1 MGYSAWH
8 VTLVKK
14 RNMKGQINAAANFQV
29 EDFEFEN
36 ATEIGDFNS
45 LARDNNYSTPLGIAN
60 SLNTKLENS
69 AQAKDQKNEMPFS
82 SRRSSSHTLKLS
94 PSGNAKVNVQDKTP
108 SAVRGKPGIAGLF
121 KGRNS
126 VNITPSAKI
135 PYKVQRSSA
144 IDYSAVESIGSRL
157 LNICKGEEE
166 GISFDQEINF
176 LHTNACLYDV
186 LLLQDEKNQ
195 DTPLHVSVKKNRIS
209 FVEKLL
215 CLLKEPYL
223 SNTFYK
229 CKYFE
234 RNQENEKPLSKIINA
249 KNKDG
254 KDVITLAIEGNN
266 SECLSALFDYL
277 TRENINRRKDVES
290 EYTPLHEAVLLRKN
304 EAIKK
309 LLKSRDIDTELM
321 DKESYKAYNYA
332 NDKEAIELF
341 IEHYSSKISKL
352 RTRLEDNN
360 KKLVRVKSVLSRTK
374 FICVCLAAFGS
385 CFRMYRNSHD
395 IISEEVSKDMLYY
408 SLALLS
414 NTTGLILFFNYL
426 IDTILSKYEE
436 KNSSLNKE
444 SDSYVEERNILE
456 NRLHYFQESTFC
468 DTRATTQ
475 MFEITSVIPEA
486 ELSCSRL

>member
-1 MGYSAWH
+1 
-8 VTLVKK
+8 
-14 RNMKGQINAAANFQV
+14 MKGQINAAANFQV

-36 ATEIGDFNS
+36 ATEIGNFNS
-45 LARDNNYSTPLGIAN
+45 LAKDNNYSTPLGIAN

-94 PSGNAKVNVQDKTP
+94 PSENAKVNVQDKTP
-108 SAVRGKPGIAGLF
+108 SAARGKPGIARLF

-144 IDYSAVESIGSRL
+144 IDYSAAESIGSRL

-166 GISFDQEINF
+166 GIYFDQEINF

-195 DTPLHVSVKKNRIS
+195 DTPLHVAVKKNRIS

-266 SECLSALFDYL
+266 SECLSALFKYL
-277 TRENINRRKDVES
+277 TYESINREKDVES
-290 EYTPLHEAVLLRKN
+290 SYTPLHEAVLLGKN
-304 EAIKK
+304 EAIKE
-309 LLKSRDIDTELM
+309 LIKSRYVNTELI
-321 DKESYKAYNYA
+321 DRGSYKACNYA

-341 IEHYSSKISKL
+341 IQYYSDKINNL
-352 RTRLEDNN
+352 RGRLADNN
-360 KKLVRVKSVLSRTK
+360 QKLLQIKCVLSKTK
-374 FICVCLAAFGS
+374 LTCVCLAAFGS
-385 CFRMYRNSHD
+385 CFGIYKNSHNT
-395 IISEEVSKDMLYY
+395 ISEEVSKDMLHY
-408 SLALLS
+408 SLELLF

-426 IDTILSKYEE
+426 IDTTLSKYEKE
-436 KNSSLNKE
+436 NSSLNKE
-444 SDSYVEERNILE
+444 FTSYVKERNILE
-456 NRLHYFQESTFC
+456 NRLRYFQESTFC
-468 DTRATTQ
+468 GTRATTQ
-475 MFEITSVIPEA
+475 MSEIISVIPEA